1 MTVSE
6 PSEIKILDAEKLDK
20 NISET
25 ALKDISAGKIPG
37 CSVIVYQKGKKLFE
51 DSYGYTNIY
60 TKKPIEKNTLF
71 RLASMTKPVT
81 AVAVL
86 LQLQKNKLKL
96 EDKVSKYFP
105 GFCKLKIEIRS
116 ADGTHRLVTPSRE
129 VTLLDL
135 LTHTGGFGSDET
147 GTEITDA
154 IPSESKSDLLSAVK
168 YYEKEMMLSFDPGS
182 MRSYSPVAAFDVLAA
197 IVSLTSGR
205 EIDEFMQENIFSPL
219 GMTDTSFAPDAEKRI
234 RFADMFSISGGIP
247 NSEELDEIF
256 SGFPLS
262 YHAGGAGLAGT
273 ADDYSAFAEML
284 CDSATGRKK
293 TILKKESADLMRT
306 AKMVPSDINEN
317 PSEVFGLGVRTTLRE
332 KTLPE
337 GVFGWSG
344 AYGTHFWVDPANE
357 ITAVYMKNSFYDGGA
372 GCMTAI
378 QFEKDVMN
386 SLKNK

>member
-6 PSEIKILDAEKLDK
+6 PFEIKILDAEKLNK

-86 LQLQKNKLKL
+86 LQLQKNKLSL
-96 EDKVSKYFP
+96 EDKISKYFP
-105 GFCKLKIEIRS
+105 GFHKMKIDIKS
-116 ADGTHRLVTPSRE
+116 ADGTRRLVTPSRE

-147 GTEITDA
+147 GIKITDEM
-154 IPSESKSDLLSAVK
+154 PTGSRTDLLTAVK
-168 YYEKEMMLSFDPGS
+168 YYEKEMMLSFDPGT

-197 IVSLTSGR
+197 IVSMTSDR
-205 EIDEFMQENIFSPL
+205 EIGEFMQENIFSPL
-219 GMTDTSFAPDAEKRI
+219 GMTDTGFDLNEDQHKRLT
-234 RFADMFSISGGIP
+234 DMFSLCSNKP
-247 NSEELDEIF
+247 HSEEMNEIF
-256 SGFPLS
+256 SGFPTT
-262 YHAGGAGLAGT
+262 YHAGGAGLAST
-273 ADDYSAFAEML
+273 AGDYAAFSEML
-284 CDSATGRKK
+284 CDSVTGRR
-293 TILKKESADLMRT
+293 TAILKKESADLMRA
-306 AKMVPSDINEN
+306 AKMVPNDIHES
-317 PSEVFGLGVRTTLRE
+317 PSEVFGLGVRITLRE

-337 GVFGWSG
+337 GIFGWSG
-344 AYGTHFWVDPANE
+344 AYGTHFWVDPVNE

-386 SLKNK
+386 SLKHK